1 MTTAEAK
8 RQLRRRVR
16 ELRLQL
22 GTDYRQRA
30 SQTACERLMVM
41 PEVAAARRVAL
52 YAALG
57 PEADP
62 SVTLPLFLER
72 GIVAVFP
79 RVVGEL
85 LEFAP
90 ASSLAD
96 LHPGY
101 MGVMEPK
108 SAAID
113 ASVLDVIVLPGVAFD
128 REGGRLGQGGGHYDR
143 TLARLGSKTFRVGFC
158 FSCQVVDKVPREDH
172 DELLDALVTEDE
184 TTYID

>member
-1 MTTAEAK
+1 MAE
-8 RQLRRRVR
+8 V
-16 ELRLQL
+16 E
-22 GTDYRQRA
+22 GA
-30 SQTACERLMVM
+30 ST
-41 PEVAAARRVAL
+41 VAL
-52 YAALG
+52 YSALG

-62 SVTLPLFLER
+62 SIALPPLLDR
-72 GIVAVFP
+72 GVVVVFP

-113 ASVLDVIVLPGVAFD
+113 ASVLDVIVVPGVAFD

-143 TLARLGSKTFRVGFC
+143 TLARLGSETFRVGFC
-158 FSCQVVDKVPREDH
+158 FSCQIVDKVPREDH

-184 TTYID
+184 ATYID

>member
-1 MTTAEAK
+1 MTTADAK
-8 RQLRRRVR
+8 GPLRRRVR

-22 GTDYRQRA
+22 GADYRQRA
-30 SQTACERLMVM
+30 TQIACERLLSM

-62 SVTLPLFLER
+62 SVTLPLLLER

-79 RVVGEL
+79 RVVGAL

-108 SAAID
+108 SPAID
-113 ASVLDVIVLPGVAFD
+113 ASVLDVIVVPGVAFD
-128 REGGRLGQGGGHYDR
+128 RDGGRLGQGGGHYDR
-143 TLARLGSKTFRVGFC
+143 TLARLGSETFRVGFC
-158 FSCQVVDKVPREDH
+158 FSCQIVDRVPREDH
-172 DELLDALVTEDE
+172 DEFLDALVTEDE
-184 TTYID
+184 TTYIE

>member
-1 MTTAEAK
+1 
-8 RQLRRRVR
+8 
-16 ELRLQL
+16 
-22 GTDYRQRA
+22 
-30 SQTACERLMVM
+30 M
-41 PEVAAARRVAL
+41 PEVETASTVAL
-52 YAALG
+52 YSALG
-57 PEADP
+57 AEADAS
-62 SVTLPLFLER
+62 SVVPLLLQR
-72 GIVAVFP
+72 DVLVVFP

-108 SAAID
+108 GVAMN
-113 ASVLDVIVLPGVAFD
+113 ASELDVIVVPGVAFD
-128 REGGRLGQGGGHYDR
+128 RVGGRLGQGGGHYDR
-143 TLARLGSKTFRVGFC
+143 TLAQLGSKTFRVGFC

-172 DELLDALVTEDE
+172 DELLDALVTENE

>member
-1 MTTAEAK
+1 
-8 RQLRRRVR
+8 
-16 ELRLQL
+16 
-22 GTDYRQRA
+22 
-30 SQTACERLMVM
+30 M
-41 PEVAAARRVAL
+41 PEVETASTVAL
-52 YAALG
+52 YSALG
-57 PEADP
+57 PEADAS
-62 SVTLPLFLER
+62 SVVPLLLQR
-72 GIVAVFP
+72 DVVVVFP

-108 SAAID
+108 GVAMN
-113 ASVLDVIVLPGVAFD
+113 ASELDVIVVPGVAYD

-143 TLARLGSKTFRVGFC
+143 TLAQLGSETFRVGFC
-158 FSCQVVDKVPREDH
+158 FSCQIVDKVHREDH

>member
-1 MTTAEAK
+1 
-8 RQLRRRVR
+8 
-16 ELRLQL
+16 
-22 GTDYRQRA
+22 
-30 SQTACERLMVM
+30 M
-41 PEVAAARRVAL
+41 PEVETANTVAL
-52 YAALG
+52 YSALG
-57 PEADP
+57 PEADAS
-62 SVTLPLFLER
+62 SVLPLLLQR
-72 GIVAVFP
+72 DVVVVFP

-108 SAAID
+108 STAID
-113 ASVLDVIVLPGVAFD
+113 ASVLDVIVVPGVGFD

-143 TLARLGSKTFRVGFC
+143 TLARLGSKAFRVGFC

>member
-1 MTTAEAK
+1 VTTAEAK
-8 RQLRRRVR
+8 RQLRRHVR

-22 GTDYRQRA
+22 GADYRRRA
-30 SQTACERLMVM
+30 SQTACERLLSM
-41 PEVAAARRVAL
+41 PEVETANTVAL
-52 YAALG
+52 YSALG
-57 PEADP
+57 PEADA
-62 SVTLPLFLER
+62 SSALFLLLER
-72 GIVAVFP
+72 DAEVLFP

-108 SAAID
+108 GVAMN
-113 ASVLDVIVLPGVAFD
+113 ASELHVIVVPGVAFD

-143 TLARLGSKTFRVGFC
+143 TLAQLGSETFRVGFC
-158 FSCQVVDKVPREDH
+158 FSCQIVDKVPREDH
-172 DELLDALVTEDE
+172 DELLDALVTENE